1 MGIFKKIFGGGLK
14 GLFGGLLGGVS
25 KAPNVAEEQAK
36 LKDAADAAARSERDK
51 AAATQ
56 ANKENLYAADAAEKS
71 SARSNFMAG
80 ITEDTEENR
89 RKFLKKA

>member
-1 MGIFKKIFGGGLK
+1 LK
-14 GLFGGLLGGVS
+14 
-25 KAPNVAEEQAK
+25 A
-36 LKDAADAAARSERDK
+36 AADAAARNERDK

-56 ANKENLYAADAAEKS
+56 ANKENQFAADAVEKS
-71 SARSNFMAG
+71 SARASFMAG

>member
-1 MGIFKKIFGGGLK
+1 MGIFGG
-14 GLFGGLLGGVS
+14 
-25 KAPNVAEEQAK
+25 KAPNVAEEQAR
-36 LKDAADAAARSERDK
+36 LKAAADAAARSERDK
-51 AAATQ
+51 AAADQ
-56 ANKENLYAADAAEKS
+56 ANKENLYAADAAEAAQA

>member
-1 MGIFKKIFGGGLK
+1 MGFFKKIFGGGLG

-36 LKDAADAAARSERDK
+36 LKAAADAAARSERDK

-56 ANKENLYAADAAEKS
+56 ANKENLYAADAAQT
-71 SARSNFMAG
+71 SARANFMAG
-80 ITEDTEENR
+80 ITQDTEENR
-89 RKFLKKA
+89 RKFLKKV